1 VDGPLAMKILSC
13 LLGLWLA
20 AMVVGCGDGPT
31 PTSPTVV
38 LPGSGSSG
46 GTSGSG
52 TASTGPGTA
61 STIGY
66 NEDVK
71 PVLDADCI
79 RCHNSRTHENNVDL
93 STYASVLR
101 TLRAGDSN
109 SLLIRVTQSR
119 GSMSGEWRGS
129 AAAKAELVRSW
140 IVDFQARETR

>member
-1 VDGPLAMKILSC
+1 VAM
-13 LLGLWLA
+13 
-20 AMVVGCGDGPT
+20 GCGDGPA

-38 LPGSGSSG
+38 LPNDSSSG
-46 GTSGSG
+46 ATNGSVTTG
-52 TASTGPGTA
+52 TGPGTA

-119 GSMSGEWRGS
+119 GSMYGEWRGS
-129 AAAKAELVRSW
+129 AAQKAELVRSW

>member
-1 VDGPLAMKILSC
+1 MRKLSC

-20 AMVVGCGDGPT
+20 AVVMGCGDGPT

-38 LPGSGSSG
+38 LPSDSPSG

-52 TASTGPGTA
+52 TPSTGPGTA

-71 PVLDADCI
+71 PILDADCI
-79 RCHNSRTHENNVDL
+79 RCHNGRTHDGNVDL
-93 STYASVLR
+93 STYSSVLR

-109 SLLIRVTQSR
+109 SLLIRATQSR

-129 AAAKAELVRSW
+129 AATKAELVRSW